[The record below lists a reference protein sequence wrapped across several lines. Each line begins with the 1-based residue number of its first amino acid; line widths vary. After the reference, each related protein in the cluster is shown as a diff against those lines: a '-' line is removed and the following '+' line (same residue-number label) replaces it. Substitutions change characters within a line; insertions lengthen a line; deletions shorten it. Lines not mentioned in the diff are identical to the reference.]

1 MIWVLENTAVN
12 RCFNQ
17 ACLITL
23 GVIELPV
30 VRSSNSDITFVVNKH
45 ATMEFRIST
54 DSHVYITR
62 GLRYKPR
69 QEANNALVI

>member
-23 GVIELPV
+23 SVIELPV

-45 ATMEFRIST
+45 ATMEIRIRT
-54 DSHVYITR
+54 GCRVYIAR
-62 GLRYKPR
+62 GLFDKPR
-69 QEANNALVI
+69 QKADNALVI